1 VTVIRPQDA
10 VERALSLSRSDD
22 CVVIADEASTAN
34 LRWAGNTLTTNG
46 VTRSSRL
53 TVIALR
59 NTGDGVAAGVV
70 SRSAVGADGIEDLVR
85 AAEADAAGNEAAED
99 AAPLV
104 QAEPSGGW
112 DDDPAETGIGVFEG
126 FAPALGE
133 AFAAAQAGDRRLY
146 GFANHTLTSTF
157 VGSSAGLRLRH
168 DQPTGLLELNA
179 KGAGGS
185 AWTGVGTRD
194 FTDVDVPALTGDLA
208 RRLAWGERRVDLPAG
223 RYETILPPS
232 AVADLMIYLY
242 WSAGAQDAHDGRTV
256 FSAPGGGTRVG
267 ERLASLPVTLFSD
280 PAATGLE
287 CAPFVVAHASGRES
301 SVFDNGLPLGRTDW
315 IGDGALASLAQTRRS
330 AERTGLPLTPA
341 IDNLIMTGPDGGAS
355 LDEMVAR
362 TERGL
367 LVTCLWYIREVDPQR
382 LLLTGLTRDGVYLVE
397 GGEVVGAVNN
407 FRFNESPVD
416 MLSRLAEVG
425 ATGPTLPREWSDYF
439 TRAAM
444 PPLRISDFNMSTV
457 SQAS

>member
-1 VTVIRPQDA
+1 MRPQEA
-10 VERALSLSRSDD
+10 VERALALSRADD
-22 CVVIADEASTAN
+22 CIVIADESTTAN

-46 VTRSSRL
+46 VTRSARL

-59 NTGDGVAAGVV
+59 RTGDGVAAGVV

-104 QAEPSGGW
+104 TDGPAATGW
-112 DDDPAETGIGVFEG
+112 DDPPAETGIGVFAG
-126 FAPALGE
+126 VAPALGE
-133 AFAAAQAGDRRLY
+133 AFAAAESAGNRLY
-146 GFANHTLTSTF
+146 GFANHVQTSTF
-157 VGSSAGLRLRH
+157 LGSSAGLRLRH

-185 AWTGVGTRD
+185 AWTGAGTRD
-194 FTDVDVPALTGDLA
+194 FTDVDVPGLAAGLA
-208 RRLAWGERRVDLPAG
+208 RRLGWGDRRVDLPAG

-242 WSAGAQDAHDGRTV
+242 WSAGAQDAADGRTV

-267 ERLASLPVTLFSD
+267 EKLASLPVTLSSD
-280 PAATGLE
+280 PAAPGRE
-287 CAPFVVAHASGRES
+287 CAPFVVAHASSREA
-301 SVFDNGLPLGRTDW
+301 SVFDNGLPLGATDW
-315 IGDGALASLAQTRRS
+315 IADGTLTSLAQTRHS
-330 AERTGLPLTPA
+330 AERTGLPLTPS
-341 IDNLIMTGPDGGAS
+341 IDNLSMTGPGGGAS
-355 LDEMVAR
+355 LDEMIAR

-367 LVTCLWYIREVDPQR
+367 LLTCLWYIREVDPQS

-397 GGEVVGAVNN
+397 NGEVVGAVNN

-416 MLSRLAEVG
+416 LLSRLAEVG
-425 ATGPTLPREWSDYF
+425 GTVPTLPREWSDYF

-444 PPLRISDFNMSTV
+444 PALRVADFNMSTV